1 MEQTN
6 LEQVM
11 EVIGQAVFDL
21 LPVEDSVNNDVR
33 KNINTFL
40 QCSLDGYV
48 LIPWPESQSYMEE
61 EWFEE
66 EAVLALGVEDKFGSS
81 AYFIPIHRIVN
92 S

>member
-1 MEQTN
+1 MKQSN

-11 EVIGQAVFDL
+11 EIIGQAVFDF
-21 LPVEDSVNNDVR
+21 LPVENSVNNDVR

-40 QCSLDGYV
+40 QCGLDGYV
-48 LIPWPESQSYMEE
+48 LIPWPESQNYMEE

>member
-11 EVIGQAVFDL
+11 EVIGQAVFDY